1 LPHRADLLLTSSSVV
16 DLARQSVM
24 DNERHVIAEGSYG
37 DGLSWL
43 IWAQRQSPG
52 DAQPGADELM
62 GMIRVTTAGGRV
74 LHEGGAGGPALFPG
88 GSDGR
93 QYRRQ

>member
-1 LPHRADLLLTSSSVV
+1 
-16 DLARQSVM
+16 M

-37 DGLSWL
+37 NGLSWL

-74 LHEGGAGGPALFPG
+74 LLRAAPG
-88 GSDGR
+88 VRHSSWGSDGR

>member
-1 LPHRADLLLTSSSVV
+1 
-16 DLARQSVM
+16 M

-52 DAQPGADELM
+52 DAQPGGDELLS
-62 GMIRVTTAGGRV
+62 MIRVTAGLANRATKLEV
-74 LHEGGAGGPALFPG
+74 
-88 GSDGR
+88 SR
-93 QYRRQ
+93 